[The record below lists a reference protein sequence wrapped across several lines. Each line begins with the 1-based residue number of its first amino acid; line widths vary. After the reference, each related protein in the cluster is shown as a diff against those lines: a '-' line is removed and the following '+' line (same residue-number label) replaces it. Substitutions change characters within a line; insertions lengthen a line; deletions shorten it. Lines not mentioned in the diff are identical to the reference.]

1 MSVLVKGIAAVNKS
15 YLIST
20 AEINLYLCFLQ
31 NINCPV
37 TSDFSSRDQA

>member
-1 MSVLVKGIAAVNKS
+1 MSVLVKGIAAINKS

-20 AEINLYLCFLQ
+20 AEINRHLCFFQ
-31 NINCPV
+31 NIYCRL